1 MTLTSSVTWTPL
13 RIEAK
18 RTAIPANGT
27 ISATA
32 VALSELAS
40 GSSARYDAE
49 KATSEIAATPR
60 KARS

>member
-1 MTLTSSVTWTPL
+1 M
-13 RIEAK
+13 
-18 RTAIPANGT
+18 

-40 GSSARYDAE
+40 GRSARYDAE
-49 KATSEIAATPR
+49 KATIEMAATAR